1 MNAFSRK
8 FSSVLAVTAIT
19 ATMALASPVSA
30 GVQTFGKTY
39 SVTATVKGGKNLT
52 VLLISGSGRLLASK
66 KVTGANQK
74 ITLKSP
80 ATASIGG
87 TSLQL
92 VNSGGASKGSYFG
105 PVTIGHKGSKA
116 ANASR
121 VYTRLKQSVSTSV
134 KLGTLT
140 IKKVGAGKQ
149 GYAVASATS
158 KSADTSVGAQV
169 NASKGRPTGVGTFG
183 KTSGVAIKS
192 YGVNA
197 TAVGDP
203 CSPPNTATCGP
214 EGKEIGPPSGNPVN
228 PPTPPTP
235 PTPGQP
241 NAGQPAT
248 GQPNAG
254 TPNAGQPATGQPN
267 AGTPNAGQPATGQP
281 NAGTPNAGQPTQQG
295 AVINKDETLG
305 GDADDDGIPNA
316 FDVNDDGDAVLDSAD
331 TSTPAPKAAADDGTT
346 TCGAVDFK
354 IFTNYKATQGGFAG
368 TINAYGVGG
377 FKADKTNIASTI
389 TKTMSMVFSPITQV
403 CGSAVTR
410 SFLKGIDVSYA
421 PTDYV
426 ELSKTCGTGDYQWL
440 IGAGKMCGTDP
451 SGYSFGSPYTF
462 GETLP
467 TGQDTFSMKVETADG
482 KSYEFTS
489 SPGFVFVTH
498 PMFIAYSNDGTNYTN
513 IDYTKTTTG
522 PEGAR
527 ITEPTISVAQAQT
540 LYLKVYRP
548 QRLAMD
554 GETGDF
560 YDLGGFKFT
569 PDIPNGTPSV
579 GKCEALKSTDTV
591 MTSDTPIDTANPPVM
606 ILQWA
611 IGTKCYGVPP
621 KNIAWAPS
629 ASDFDIQVEPSGPGG
644 NSSQKIRIT
653 LVP

>member
-1 MNAFSRK
+1 MNALSRK

-19 ATMALASPVSA
+19 ATMALASPVTAAVRS
-30 GVQTFGKTY
+30 FGKTY
-39 SVTATVKGGKNLT
+39 TVTATVKGGKNLT

-66 KVTGANQK
+66 KVTGTSQK

-92 VNSGGASKGSYFG
+92 VNSAGASKGAYFG

-116 ANASR
+116 TNASR
-121 VYTRLKQSVSTSV
+121 VYTQLKQSISTSV

-158 KSADTSVGAQV
+158 SSADTSVGAQV

-192 YGVNA
+192 YGVSA
-197 TAVGDP
+197 TAIGDP
-203 CSPPNTATCGP
+203 CSPSNTATCGP
-214 EGKEIGPPSGNPVN
+214 DGKVIGPPSGNPVN
-228 PPTPPTP
+228 PPT
-235 PTPGQP
+235 GQP
-241 NAGQPAT
+241 STPAT
-248 GQPNAG
+248 GQPS
-254 TPNAGQPATGQPN
+254 TPATGQP
-267 AGTPNAGQPATGQP
+267 TTGQPTTPATGQS
-281 NAGTPNAGQPTQQG
+281 GSQQG

-331 TSTPAPKAAADDGTT
+331 TSTPAPKVAADDGTT

-368 TINAYGVGG
+368 TINAYGVGA

-403 CGSAVTR
+403 CGSSVTR
-410 SFLKGIDVSYA
+410 SYLRGVDVAYA

-426 ELSKTCGTGDYQWL
+426 ELGKPCNTGDYQWI
-440 IGAGKMCGTDP
+440 IGAGKMCGFDA
-451 SGYSFGSPYTF
+451 SGYSFGSAYTF
-462 GETLP
+462 GATDLP

-498 PMFIAYSNDGTNYTN
+498 PMVIAYGTDGTNYTN
-513 IDYTKTTTG
+513 IDYTKSTTG

-527 ITEPTISVAQAQT
+527 ITEPTISVTQSQT
-540 LYLKVYRP
+540 LYLKMYRP

-554 GETGDF
+554 GEAGEF
-560 YDLGGFKFT
+560 YDLGGFKLT
-569 PDIPNGTPSV
+569 PDIPNGSPSV
-579 GKCEALKSTDTV
+579 GKCEALKSTDTT
-591 MTSDTPIDTANPPVM
+591 MTSDTPIDTANPPVI

-611 IGTKCYGVPP
+611 IGAKCYGVLP
-621 KNIAWAPS
+621 KNIAWAPGP
-629 ASDFDIQVEPSGPGG
+629 SDFDIQVEPSGPGG
-644 NSSQKIRIT
+644 NSAQKIRIT
-653 LVP
+653 LS

>member
-1 MNAFSRK
+1 MNALSRK
-8 FSSVLAVTAIT
+8 FTSVLAVTAIT
-19 ATMALASPVSA
+19 ATMALASPAAAAVRS
-30 GVQTFGKTY
+30 FGKTY
-39 SVTATVKGGKNLT
+39 TVTATVKGGKNLT

-66 KVTGANQK
+66 KVTGTSQS

-92 VNSGGASKGSYFG
+92 VNSAGASKGAYFG
-105 PVTIGHKGSKA
+105 PVTLGHKGTKSTS
-116 ANASR
+116 ASR
-121 VYTRLKQSVSTSV
+121 VYTQLKQSISTTV

-192 YGVNA
+192 YGVSA
-197 TAVGDP
+197 TAIGDP
-203 CSPPNTATCGP
+203 CSPANTPTCGP
-214 EGKEIGPPSGNPVN
+214 EGKEIGPPNA
-228 PPTPPTP
+228 
-235 PTPGQP
+235 GQP
-241 NAGQPAT
+241 NAGQP
-248 GQPNAG
+248 NA
-254 TPNAGQPATGQPN
+254 
-267 AGTPNAGQPATGQP
+267 
-281 NAGTPNAGQPTQQG
+281 QQG
-295 AVINKDETLG
+295 AVVNKDETLG

-331 TSTPAPKAAADDGTT
+331 TSTPAPKVAADNGTT
-346 TCGAVDFK
+346 TCSAVDFK

-368 TINAYGVGG
+368 TINAYGTGA
-377 FKADKTNIASTI
+377 FQANKANIASTI
-389 TKTMSMVFSPITQV
+389 TKTMSMVFSPITEV
-403 CGSAVTR
+403 CGSSVTR
-410 SFLKGIDVSYA
+410 SFLKGVGVAYA

-426 ELSKTCGTGDYQWL
+426 ELGKSCGTGDYQWI
-440 IGAGKMCGTDP
+440 IGAGKMCGTDTT
-451 SGYSFGSPYTF
+451 GFSFGSPYTF
-462 GETLP
+462 GATDLP

-513 IDYTKTTTG
+513 IDYTKSTIG
-522 PEGAR
+522 PDGVR
-527 ITEPTISVAQAQT
+527 ITEPTIGVAQSQT

-554 GETGDF
+554 GEAGEF

-569 PDIPNGTPSV
+569 PGIPNGNPAV
-579 GKCEALKSTDTV
+579 GKCDALTSTDTT
-591 MTSDTPIDTANPPVM
+591 MTSDTPIDTANPPVI

-611 IGTKCYGVPP
+611 IGAKCYGVPP
-621 KNIAWAPS
+621 KNIAWAPGP
-629 ASDFDIQVEPSGPGG
+629 SDFDISVEPSGPGG
-644 NSSQKIRIT
+644 NSAQKIRIT
-653 LVP
+653 LS

>member
-1 MNAFSRK
+1 MVIEKEIAMNALSRK

-19 ATMALASPVSA
+19 ATMALASPVAA
-30 GVQTFGKTY
+30 GVQAFGKTY
-39 SVTATVKGGKNLT
+39 TVSATVKGGKNLT

-66 KVTGANQK
+66 KVTGTSQS

-80 ATASIGG
+80 ATGSIGG

-92 VNSGGASKGSYFG
+92 VNSAGASKGAYFG
-105 PVTIGHKGSKA
+105 PVTIGHKGKSSTS
-116 ANASR
+116 ASR
-121 VYTRLKQSVSTSV
+121 VYTQLKQSISTSV

-158 KSADTSVGAQV
+158 SSADTSVGAQV

-192 YGVNA
+192 YGVSA
-197 TAVGDP
+197 TAAGDP
-203 CSPPNTATCGP
+203 CTTPNVGTCGP
-214 EGKEIGPPSGNPVN
+214 DNKELGPPTGNPVN
-228 PPTPPTP
+228 PPT
-235 PTPGQP
+235 GQP
-241 NAGQPAT
+241 STPAT
-248 GQPNAG
+248 GQPS
-254 TPNAGQPATGQPN
+254 TPATGQP
-267 AGTPNAGQPATGQP
+267 TTGQP
-281 NAGTPNAGQPTQQG
+281 TTQQG
-295 AVINKDETLG
+295 AVVTKDETLG

-331 TSTPAPKAAADDGTT
+331 TSTPAPKVAADDGTT

-354 IFTNYKATQGGFAG
+354 IFTNYKATQGGYAG
-368 TINAYGVGG
+368 TINAYGVGP

-403 CGSAVTR
+403 CGSSVTR
-410 SFLKGIDVSYA
+410 SFLKGVDVSYA

-426 ELSKTCGTGDYQWL
+426 ELGKPCGTGDYQWI
-440 IGAGKMCGTDP
+440 IGAGKMCGTDA
-451 SGYSFGSPYTF
+451 SGFSFGSAYTF
-462 GETLP
+462 GATDLP

-513 IDYTKTTTG
+513 IDYTKTTIG

-527 ITEPTISVAQAQT
+527 ITEPTISVTQSQT

-554 GETGDF
+554 GEAGEF

-579 GKCEALKSTDTV
+579 GKCDALTSTDTV
-591 MTSDTPIDTANPPVM
+591 MTSDTPSDTANPPVM

-611 IGTKCYGVPP
+611 IGAKCYGVPP
-621 KNIAWAPS
+621 KNIPWAP
-629 ASDFDIQVEPSGPGG
+629 APSDFDIQVEPSGPGG
-644 NSSQKIRIT
+644 NSAQKIRIT
-653 LVP
+653 LS

>member
-1 MNAFSRK
+1 MKALSRK

-66 KVTGANQK
+66 KVTRANQK

-92 VNSGGASKGSYFG
+92 VNSGGKSKGSYFG
-105 PVTIGHKGSKA
+105 PVTIGHKGKSATK
-116 ANASR
+116 ASR
-121 VYTRLKQSVSTSV
+121 VYTRLKQSISRSV

-169 NASKGRPTGVGTFG
+169 KASKGRPLGVGTFG
-183 KTSGVAIKS
+183 KTAGVAIKS
-192 YGVNA
+192 YGVSA
-197 TAVGDP
+197 TAIGDP

-214 EGKEIGPPSGNPVN
+214 DGKEIGPPSGNPVN
-228 PPTPPTP
+228 PPTP

-254 TPNAGQPATGQPN
+254 Q
-267 AGTPNAGQPATGQP
+267 
-281 NAGTPNAGQPTQQG
+281 PNAGQPTQQG
-295 AVINKDETLG
+295 AVISKDDTLG
-305 GDADDDGIPNA
+305 GDKDDDGIPNA

-331 TSTPAPKAAADDGTT
+331 TSTPAPKVAVDDGTKD
-346 TCGAVDFK
+346 CSAVDFR

-403 CGSAVTR
+403 CGSPVTR
-410 SFLKGIDVSYA
+410 SFLKGIDVPYA

-440 IGAGKMCGTDP
+440 IGAGKMCGTDA
-451 SGYSFGSPYTF
+451 SGFSFGSAYTF
-462 GETLP
+462 GDTLP

-482 KSYEFTS
+482 KKYEFTS

-513 IDYTKTTTG
+513 IDYTNATTG

-527 ITEPTISVAQAQT
+527 ITEPTISVTQSQT

-554 GETGDF
+554 GEKGDF

-579 GKCEALKSTDTV
+579 GKCDALTSTDTE
-591 MTSDTPIDTANPPVM
+591 MTSDTPINAASPPVM
-606 ILQWA
+606 TLQWA
-611 IGTKCYGVPP
+611 IGTKCYGAPP
-621 KNIAWAPS
+621 KNIPWAP
-629 ASDFDIQVEPSGPGG
+629 APSDFDIQVEPSGPGG
-644 NSSQKIRIT
+644 NSAQKIRIT
-653 LVP
+653 LS

>member
-1 MNAFSRK
+1 MNALSRK
-8 FSSVLAVTAIT
+8 FTSVLAVTAIT
-19 ATMALASPVSA
+19 ATMALASPAAAAVRS
-30 GVQTFGKTY
+30 FGKTY
-39 SVTATVKGGKNLT
+39 TVTATVKGGKNLT

-66 KVTGANQK
+66 KVTGTSQS

-92 VNSGGASKGSYFG
+92 VNSAGASKGAYFG
-105 PVTIGHKGSKA
+105 PVTLGHKGTKSTS
-116 ANASR
+116 ASR
-121 VYTRLKQSVSTSV
+121 VYTQLKQSISTSV

-192 YGVNA
+192 YGVSA
-197 TAVGDP
+197 TAIGDP
-203 CSPPNTATCGP
+203 CSPPNTQTCGP
-214 EGKEIGPPSGNPVN
+214 DSKEIGPPNGPALN
-228 PPTPPTP
+228 T
-235 PTPGQP
+235 
-241 NAGQPAT
+241 PAT
-248 GQPNAG
+248 GQ
-254 TPNAGQPATGQPN
+254 
-267 AGTPNAGQPATGQP
+267 
-281 NAGTPNAGQPTQQG
+281 QG
-295 AVINKDETLG
+295 AVVNKDETLG

-331 TSTPAPKAAADDGTT
+331 TSTPAPKVAADNGTT
-346 TCGAVDFK
+346 TCSAVDFK

-368 TINAYGVGG
+368 TINAYGVGA

-410 SFLKGIDVSYA
+410 SFLKGVDVSYA

-426 ELSKTCGTGDYQWL
+426 ELGKPCGTGDYQWI
-440 IGAGKMCGTDP
+440 IGAGKMCGTDA
-451 SGYSFGSPYTF
+451 SGFSFGSAYTF
-462 GETLP
+462 GATDLP

-498 PMFIAYSNDGTNYTN
+498 PMFIAYSNDGANYTN
-513 IDYTKTTTG
+513 IDFTKSTTG

-527 ITEPTISVAQAQT
+527 ITEPTISVTQSQT

-554 GETGDF
+554 GETGEF

-569 PDIPNGTPSV
+569 PDIPNGTPAV
-579 GKCEALKSTDTV
+579 GKCDALTSTDTM

-611 IGTKCYGVPP
+611 IGAKCYGVPP
-621 KNIAWAPS
+621 KNIPWAP
-629 ASDFDIQVEPSGPGG
+629 APSDFDIQVEPSGPGG
-644 NSSQKIRIT
+644 NSAQKIRIT
-653 LVP
+653 LS

>member
-1 MNAFSRK
+1 MNALSRK

-66 KVTGANQK
+66 KVTRANQK

-92 VNSGGASKGSYFG
+92 VNSGGKSKGSYFG
-105 PVTIGHKGSKA
+105 PVTIGHKGKSATK
-116 ANASR
+116 ASR
-121 VYTRLKQSVSTSV
+121 VYTRLKQSISRSV

-169 NASKGRPTGVGTFG
+169 KASKGRPLGVGTFG
-183 KTSGVAIKS
+183 KTAGVAIKS
-192 YGVNA
+192 YGVSA
-197 TAVGDP
+197 TAIGDP

-214 EGKEIGPPSGNPVN
+214 DGKEIGPPSGNPVN
-228 PPTPPTP
+228 PPTP

-254 TPNAGQPATGQPN
+254 Q
-267 AGTPNAGQPATGQP
+267 
-281 NAGTPNAGQPTQQG
+281 PNAGQPTQQG
-295 AVINKDETLG
+295 AVISKDDTLG
-305 GDADDDGIPNA
+305 GDKDDDGIPNA

-331 TSTPAPKAAADDGTT
+331 TSTPAPKVAVDDGTKD
-346 TCGAVDFK
+346 CSAVDFG
-354 IFTNYKATQGGFAG
+354 IFTNYKATQGGYAG
-368 TINAYGVGG
+368 TINAYAPGA
-377 FKADKTNIASTI
+377 FKATKENIASTI
-389 TKTMSMVFSPITQV
+389 TKSMTMVFSPITQV
-403 CGSAVTR
+403 CGSNVVTTE
-410 SFLKGIDVSYA
+410 LKCNGVPYA

-426 ELSKTCGTGDYQWL
+426 SLSGGVCNTGDYQWA
-440 IGAGKMCGTDP
+440 IGQGFICPEAANKTA
-451 SGYSFGSPYTF
+451 FGGYTF
-462 GETLP
+462 TGSDLP
-467 TGQDTFSMKVETADG
+467 TGQDTFTMRVTTADA

-489 SPGFVFVTH
+489 SIGFVFVTH
-498 PMFIAYSNDGTNYTN
+498 PMFVEYSTDGTNFTKV
-513 IDYTKTTTG
+513 DYNNSTTG

-527 ITEPTISVAQAQT
+527 ITEPTISVGQAQT
-540 LYLKVYRP
+540 LYLKVLRP

-554 GETGDF
+554 GEAGEF
-560 YDLGGFKFT
+560 YDLGGFKYT
-569 PDIPNGTPSV
+569 PDIPNISGV
-579 GKCEALKSTDTV
+579 GKCDAMTVTDSGMASDTV
-591 MTSDTPIDTANPPVM
+591 LDSGKPTTVLLT
-606 ILQWA
+606 WA
-611 IGTKCYGVPP
+611 IGQKCFTESTKTP
-621 KNIAWAPS
+621 KPTWTPG
-629 ASDFDIQVEPSGPGG
+629 ASDFDVQVEPSGPGG
-644 NSSQKIRIT
+644 NSAQKIRIT

>member
-1 MNAFSRK
+1 MNTRSRK
-8 FSSVLAVTAIT
+8 FNSVLAVTAIT

-30 GVQTFGKTY
+30 GVQAFGKTY
-39 SVTATVKGGKNLT
+39 TVSATVKGGKNLT

-66 KVTGANQK
+66 KVTGTSQK

-92 VNSGGASKGSYFG
+92 VNSAGASKGAYFG
-105 PVTIGHKGSKA
+105 PVTIGHKGKKSTS
-116 ANASR
+116 ASR
-121 VYTRLKQSVSTSV
+121 VYTQLKQSISTSV

-140 IKKVGAGKQ
+140 VKKVGAGKQ

-158 KSADTSVGAQV
+158 TSADTSVGAQV

-192 YGVNA
+192 YGVSA
-197 TAVGDP
+197 AAVGDP
-203 CSPPNTATCGP
+203 CTPPGTATCGP
-214 EGKEIGPPSGNPVN
+214 EGKEIGPPNGNPVN
-228 PPTPPTP
+228 PPTTGQPTTGQP
-235 PTPGQP
+235 ATGQP

-254 TPNAGQPATGQPN
+254 QPTTGQPG
-267 AGTPNAGQPATGQP
+267 A
-281 NAGTPNAGQPTQQG
+281 QQG
-295 AVINKDETLG
+295 AVVNKDETLG

-331 TSTPAPKAAADDGTT
+331 TSTPAPKVAADDGTT
-346 TCGAVDFK
+346 TCSAVDFK

-368 TINAYGVGG
+368 TINAYGPGA
-377 FKADKTNIASTI
+377 FQANKTNIASTI

-410 SFLKGIDVSYA
+410 SFLKGVGVAYA

-426 ELSKTCGTGDYQWL
+426 ELGKSCGTGDYQWI
-440 IGAGKMCGTDP
+440 IGAGKMCGTDA
-451 SGYSFGSPYTF
+451 SGFNFGSAYTF
-462 GETLP
+462 GATDLP

-513 IDYTKTTTG
+513 IDYTKTTIG

-527 ITEPTISVAQAQT
+527 ITEPTISVTQSQT

-554 GETGDF
+554 GEAGEF

-579 GKCEALKSTDTV
+579 GKCEGLKSTDTK

-606 ILQWA
+606 ILEWA
-611 IGTKCYGVPP
+611 IGAKCYGVAP
-621 KNIAWAPS
+621 KNIAWAPA

-644 NSSQKIRIT
+644 NSAQKIRIT
-653 LVP
+653 LS

>member
-1 MNAFSRK
+1 MVIEKEIAMNALSRK
-8 FSSVLAVTAIT
+8 FSTVLTVTAIT
-19 ATMALASPVSA
+19 ATMVLASPVTAAVRS
-30 GVQTFGKTY
+30 FGKTY
-39 SVTATVKGGKNLT
+39 TVTATVKGGKNLT
-52 VLLISGSGRLLASK
+52 VLLVSGSGRLLASK
-66 KVTGANQK
+66 KVTGTSQS

-92 VNSGGASKGSYFG
+92 VNSAGASKGAYFG
-105 PVTIGHKGSKA
+105 PVTIGQKGKSA
-116 ANASR
+116 TNASR
-121 VYTRLKQSVSTSV
+121 VYTQLKQSISTSV

-158 KSADTSVGAQV
+158 SSADTSVGAQV
-169 NASKGRPTGVGTFG
+169 SASKGRPIGVGTFG

-192 YGVNA
+192 YGVSA
-197 TAVGDP
+197 AAVGDP
-203 CSPPNTATCGP
+203 CSPSNTP
-214 EGKEIGPPSGNPVN
+214 ECSPDGKVIGPPSGPAVS
-228 PPTPPTP
+228 TPPT
-235 PTPGQP
+235 GQP
-241 NAGQPAT
+241 STPAT
-248 GQPNAG
+248 GQPG
-254 TPNAGQPATGQPN
+254 TPATGQP
-267 AGTPNAGQPATGQP
+267 TTGQS
-281 NAGTPNAGQPTQQG
+281 GSQQG

-331 TSTPAPKAAADDGTT
+331 SSTPAPKVAADDGTT

-368 TINAYGVGG
+368 TINAYGVGA

-410 SFLKGIDVSYA
+410 SFLKGVDVSYA

-426 ELSKTCGTGDYQWL
+426 ELGKPCGTGDYQWI
-440 IGAGKMCGTDP
+440 IGTGKMCGTDA
-451 SGYSFGSPYTF
+451 SGFSFGSAYTF
-462 GETLP
+462 GATDLP

-498 PMFIAYSNDGTNYTN
+498 PMFIAYSNDGANYTN
-513 IDYTKTTTG
+513 IDFTKSTTG

-527 ITEPTISVAQAQT
+527 ITEPTISVTQSQT

-554 GETGDF
+554 GETGEF

-579 GKCEALKSTDTV
+579 GKCDALTSTDTT
-591 MTSDTPIDTANPPVM
+591 MTSDTPINTANPSVM

-611 IGTKCYGVPP
+611 IGAKCYGVPP
-621 KNIAWAPS
+621 KNIAWAPGP
-629 ASDFDIQVEPSGPGG
+629 SDFDIQVEPSGPGG
-644 NSSQKIRIT
+644 NSAQKIRIT
-653 LVP
+653 LS

>member
-1 MNAFSRK
+1 MNALSRK

-19 ATMALASPVSA
+19 ATMALASPVAA

-66 KVTGANQK
+66 KVTGTNQK

-80 ATASIGG
+80 ATGSIGG

-92 VNSGGASKGSYFG
+92 VNGTGTSKGSYFG
-105 PVTIGHKGSKA
+105 PVTIGHKGKSA
-116 ANASR
+116 TSASR
-121 VYTRLKQSVSTSV
+121 VYTRLKQSISTSV

-140 IKKVGAGKQ
+140 VKKVGAGKQ
-149 GYAVASATS
+149 GYATASATS
-158 KSADTSVGAQV
+158 SSADTSVGAQV
-169 NASKGRPTGVGTFG
+169 SASKGRPTGVGTFG

-192 YGVNA
+192 YGVSA
-197 TAVGDP
+197 AAAGDP

-235 PTPGQP
+235 GQP

-248 GQPNAG
+248 GQP
-254 TPNAGQPATGQPN
+254 ATGQPN
-267 AGTPNAGQPATGQP
+267 AGQ
-281 NAGTPNAGQPTQQG
+281 PNAGQPTQQG
-295 AVINKDETLG
+295 AVVNKDETLG

-331 TSTPAPKAAADDGTT
+331 SSTPAPKAAADDGTT

-354 IFTNYKATQGGFAG
+354 IFTNYKATQGGYAG

-377 FKADKTNIASTI
+377 FKADKVNIASTI
-389 TKTMSMVFSPITQV
+389 TKSMSMVFSPITQV

-410 SFLKGIDVSYA
+410 SFLKGVDVAYA

-440 IGAGKMCGTDP
+440 IGAGKMCGTDA

-482 KSYEFTS
+482 KKYEFTS

-498 PMFIAYSNDGTNYTN
+498 PMFIAYSNDGVNYTN

-554 GETGDF
+554 GEAGDF

-569 PDIPNGTPSV
+569 PDIPNGTPAV
-579 GKCEALKSTDTV
+579 GKCDALTSTDTT

-611 IGTKCYGVPP
+611 IGTKCYGAPP
-621 KNIAWAPS
+621 KNIAWAP
-629 ASDFDIQVEPSGPGG
+629 APSDFDIQVEPSGPGG
-644 NSSQKIRIT
+644 NSAQKIRIT
-653 LVP
+653 LVS

>member
-1 MNAFSRK
+1 MNVISRK

-92 VNSGGASKGSYFG
+92 INSGGTSKGSYFG
-105 PVTIGHKGSKA
+105 PVTIGHKGSSASK
-116 ANASR
+116 ASR
-121 VYTRLKQSVSTSV
+121 VYTRLKQSISTSV

-149 GYAVASATS
+149 GYATASATS
-158 KSADTSVGAQV
+158 SSADTSVGAQV
-169 NASKGRPTGVGTFG
+169 KASKGRPLGVGTFG

-192 YGVNA
+192 YGVSA

-203 CSPPNTATCGP
+203 CSPAGTATCGP
-214 EGKEIGPPSGNPVN
+214 EGKEIGPPN
-228 PPTPPTP
+228 
-235 PTPGQP
+235 PGQP
-241 NAGQPAT
+241 NPGQPAT
-248 GQPNAG
+248 GQP
-254 TPNAGQPATGQPN
+254 TTGQPN
-267 AGTPNAGQPATGQP
+267 VGPPNP
-281 NAGTPNAGQPTQQG
+281 GQPTQQG
-295 AVINKDETLG
+295 AVVNKDETLG
-305 GDADDDGIPNA
+305 GDKDDDGVPNA

-331 TSTPAPKAAADDGTT
+331 SSTPAPKAAADDGTT

-354 IFTNYKATQGGFAG
+354 IFTNYKATQGGYAG

-403 CGSAVTR
+403 CGSPVTR
-410 SFLKGIDVSYA
+410 SFLKGIDVPYA

-426 ELSKTCGTGDYQWL
+426 ELAKPCGTGDYQWL
-440 IGAGKMCGTDP
+440 IGAGKMCGTDA
-451 SGYSFGSPYTF
+451 SGFSFGTAYTF
-462 GETLP
+462 GDTLP

-482 KSYEFTS
+482 KKYEFTS

-527 ITEPTISVAQAQT
+527 ITEPIISVTQSQT

-554 GETGDF
+554 GEEGDF

-579 GKCEALKSTDTV
+579 GKCDALTSTDTE
-591 MTSDTPIDTANPPVM
+591 MTSDTPINAANPPVM
-606 ILQWA
+606 TLQWA

-621 KNIAWAPS
+621 KNIPWAPA

-644 NSSQKIRIT
+644 NSAQKIRIT
-653 LVP
+653 LS

>member
-1 MNAFSRK
+1 MNVLSRK

-19 ATMALASPVSA
+19 ATMALASPVAA
-30 GVQTFGKTY
+30 GVQSFGKTY

-66 KVTGANQK
+66 KVTGTNQK

-92 VNSGGASKGSYFG
+92 VNSAGTSKGSYFG
-105 PVTIGHKGSKA
+105 PVTIGHKGKSSTS
-116 ANASR
+116 ASR
-121 VYTRLKQSVSTSV
+121 VYTRLKQSISTSV

-149 GYAVASATS
+149 GYATASATS
-158 KSADTSVGAQV
+158 SSADTSVGAQV
-169 NASKGRPTGVGTFG
+169 SASKGRPTGVGTFG

-192 YGVNA
+192 YGVSA
-197 TAVGDP
+197 AAAGDP
-203 CSPPNTATCGP
+203 CSPAGTSTCGP
-214 EGKEIGPPSGNPVN
+214 DSREIGPPNGNPVN
-228 PPTPPTP
+228 P
-235 PTPGQP
+235 
-241 NAGQPAT
+241 
-248 GQPNAG
+248 
-254 TPNAGQPATGQPN
+254 
-267 AGTPNAGQPATGQP
+267 
-281 NAGTPNAGQPTQQG
+281 PNAGQPTQQG
-295 AVINKDETLG
+295 SVVNKDETLG

-331 TSTPAPKAAADDGTT
+331 TSTPAPKAAADNGTT
-346 TCGAVDFK
+346 TCNAVDFK
-354 IFTNYKATQGGFAG
+354 IFTNYKATQGGYAG

-377 FKADKTNIASTI
+377 FKADKVNIASTI
-389 TKTMSMVFSPITQV
+389 TKSMSMVFSPITQV

-440 IGAGKMCGTDP
+440 IGAGKMCGTDA
-451 SGYSFGSPYTF
+451 SGFSFGTAYTF
-462 GETLP
+462 GDTLP
-467 TGQDTFSMKVETADG
+467 TGQDTFSMKVDTADG

-527 ITEPTISVAQAQT
+527 ITEPTISVTQSQT

-554 GETGDF
+554 GEEGDF

-579 GKCEALKSTDTV
+579 GKCDLLTSTDTE
-591 MTSDTPIDTANPPVM
+591 MTSDTPINAANPPVM
-606 ILQWA
+606 TLQWA
-611 IGTKCYGVPP
+611 IGTKCYGAPP
-621 KNIAWAPS
+621 KNIAWAPA

-644 NSSQKIRIT
+644 NSAQKIRIT
-653 LVP
+653 LS

>member
-1 MNAFSRK
+1 MNALSRK

-92 VNSGGASKGSYFG
+92 VNSGGTSKGSYFG
-105 PVTIGHKGSKA
+105 PVTIGHKGKSA
-116 ANASR
+116 TSASR
-121 VYTRLKQSVSTSV
+121 VYTRLKQSISTSV

-149 GYAVASATS
+149 GYATASATS
-158 KSADTSVGAQV
+158 SSADTSVGAQV
-169 NASKGRPTGVGTFG
+169 SASRGRPTGVGTFG

-192 YGVNA
+192 YGVSA
-197 TAVGDP
+197 AAVGDP
-203 CSPPNTATCGP
+203 CEPRNTATCGP

-228 PPTPPTP
+228 PPTPPN
-235 PTPGQP
+235 PGQP
-241 NAGQPAT
+241 TTGQPTTGQPTT
-248 GQPNAG
+248 GQPNVG
-254 TPNAGQPATGQPN
+254 PPNP
-267 AGTPNAGQPATGQP
+267 
-281 NAGTPNAGQPTQQG
+281 GQPTQQG
-295 AVINKDETLG
+295 AVVNKDETLG

-331 TSTPAPKAAADDGTT
+331 TTTPAPKAAADDGTS

-354 IFTNYKATQGGFAG
+354 IFTNYKATQGGYAG

-377 FKADKTNIASTI
+377 FKADKVNIASTI
-389 TKTMSMVFSPITQV
+389 TKSMSMVFSPITQV

-440 IGAGKMCGTDP
+440 IGAGKMCGTDA

-498 PMFIAYSNDGTNYTN
+498 PMFIAYSNDGVNYTN

-527 ITEPTISVAQAQT
+527 ITEPTISVTQAQT

-554 GETGDF
+554 GEAGDF

-569 PDIPNGTPSV
+569 PDIPNGNPSV
-579 GKCEALKSTDTV
+579 GKCDALTSTDTT

-611 IGTKCYGVPP
+611 IGTKCYGAPP
-621 KNIAWAPS
+621 KNIAWAPA

-644 NSSQKIRIT
+644 NSAQKIRIT
-653 LVP
+653 LS

>member
-1 MNAFSRK
+1 MNVLSRK

-19 ATMALASPVSA
+19 ATMALASPVAA

-66 KVTGANQK
+66 KVTGTNQK

-92 VNSGGASKGSYFG
+92 VNGTGTSKGSYFG
-105 PVTIGHKGSKA
+105 PVTIGHKGKSA
-116 ANASR
+116 TSASR
-121 VYTRLKQSVSTSV
+121 VYTRLKQSISTSV

-140 IKKVGAGKQ
+140 VKKVGAGKQ
-149 GYAVASATS
+149 GYATASATS
-158 KSADTSVGAQV
+158 SSADTSVGAQV
-169 NASKGRPTGVGTFG
+169 SASKGRPTGVGTFG

-192 YGVNA
+192 YGVSA

-203 CSPPNTATCGP
+203 CSPAGTATCGP
-214 EGKEIGPPSGNPVN
+214 DSKEIGPPNPGQ
-228 PPTPPTP
+228 

-254 TPNAGQPATGQPN
+254 QPNAGQ
-267 AGTPNAGQPATGQP
+267 
-281 NAGTPNAGQPTQQG
+281 PNAGQPTQQG
-295 AVINKDETLG
+295 AVVNKDETLG

-331 TSTPAPKAAADDGTT
+331 SSTPAPKAAADDGTT

-354 IFTNYKATQGGFAG
+354 IFTNYKATQGGYAG

-377 FKADKTNIASTI
+377 FKADKVNIASTI
-389 TKTMSMVFSPITQV
+389 TKSMSMVFSPITQV

-440 IGAGKMCGTDP
+440 IGAGKMCGTDA

-482 KSYEFTS
+482 KKYEFTS

-498 PMFIAYSNDGTNYTN
+498 PMFIAYSNDGVNYTN

-527 ITEPTISVAQAQT
+527 ITEPIISVSQSQT
-540 LYLKVYRP
+540 LFLKVYRP

-569 PDIPNGTPSV
+569 PDIPNGTPAV
-579 GKCEALKSTDTV
+579 GKCDALTSTDTT

-611 IGTKCYGVPP
+611 IGTKCYGAPP
-621 KNIAWAPS
+621 KNIAWAP
-629 ASDFDIQVEPSGPGG
+629 APSDFDIQVEPSGPGG
-644 NSSQKIRIT
+644 NSAQKIRIT
-653 LVP
+653 LS

>member
-1 MNAFSRK
+1 MNALSRK
-8 FSSVLAVTAIT
+8 FTSVLAVTAVT
-19 ATMALASPVSA
+19 ASMALASPVSA
-30 GVQTFGKTY
+30 AVRSFGKTY
-39 SVTATVKGGKNLT
+39 TVTATVKGGKNLT

-66 KVTGANQK
+66 KVTGTNQK
-74 ITLKSP
+74 ISLKSP

-92 VNSGGASKGSYFG
+92 VNSAGASKGAYFG
-105 PVTIGHKGSKA
+105 PVTIGHKGTKSTS
-116 ANASR
+116 ASR
-121 VYTRLKQSVSTSV
+121 VYTRLKQSISTSV

-140 IKKVGAGKQ
+140 VKKVGAGKQ

-158 KSADTSVGAQV
+158 SSADTSVGAQV
-169 NASKGRPTGVGTFG
+169 SASKGRPTGVGTFG
-183 KTSGVAIKS
+183 KTSGVAVKS
-192 YGVNA
+192 YGVSA

-203 CSPPNTATCGP
+203 CQPANTATCGP
-214 EGKEIGPPSGNPVN
+214 EGKEIGPPNGNPVN
-228 PPTPPTP
+228 P

-241 NAGQPAT
+241 NAGQP
-248 GQPNAG
+248 
-254 TPNAGQPATGQPN
+254 
-267 AGTPNAGQPATGQP
+267 
-281 NAGTPNAGQPTQQG
+281 NAGQPTTQQG
-295 AVINKDETLG
+295 SVVNKDETLG

-346 TCGAVDFK
+346 TCSAVDFK
-354 IFTNYKATQGGFAG
+354 IFTNYKATQGGYAG
-368 TINAYGVGG
+368 TINAYGTGA
-377 FKADKTNIASTI
+377 FKADKVNIASTI

-403 CGSAVTR
+403 CGSPVTR
-410 SFLKGIDVSYA
+410 SFLKGIDVTYA

-426 ELSKTCGTGDYQWL
+426 ELTKTCNTGDYQWL
-440 IGAGKMCGTDP
+440 IGAGKMCGTDA
-451 SGYSFGSPYTF
+451 SGYNFGSAYTF
-462 GETLP
+462 GDTLP

-482 KSYEFTS
+482 KKYEFTS

-554 GETGDF
+554 GEAGDF

-579 GKCEALKSTDTV
+579 GKCDALTSTDTV

-611 IGTKCYGVPP
+611 IGAKCYGVPP
-621 KNIAWAPS
+621 KNVPWAP
-629 ASDFDIQVEPSGPGG
+629 APSDFDIQVEPSGPGG
-644 NSSQKIRIT
+644 NSAQKIRIT
-653 LVP
+653 LS

>member
-1 MNAFSRK
+1 MNALSRK
-8 FSSVLAVTAIT
+8 FTSVLAVTAIT
-19 ATMALASPVSA
+19 ATMALASPAAAAVRS
-30 GVQTFGKTY
+30 FGKTY
-39 SVTATVKGGKNLT
+39 TVTATVKGGKNLT

-66 KVTGANQK
+66 KVTGTSQS

-92 VNSGGASKGSYFG
+92 VNSAGASKGAYFG
-105 PVTIGHKGSKA
+105 PVTLGHKGTKSTS
-116 ANASR
+116 ASR
-121 VYTRLKQSVSTSV
+121 VYTQLKQSISTSV

-192 YGVNA
+192 YGVSA
-197 TAVGDP
+197 TAIGDP
-203 CSPPNTATCGP
+203 CSPPNTQTCGP
-214 EGKEIGPPSGNPVN
+214 DSKEIGPPN
-228 PPTPPTP
+228 
-235 PTPGQP
+235 PGQP
-241 NAGQPAT
+241 NV
-248 GQPNAG
+248 
-254 TPNAGQPATGQPN
+254 
-267 AGTPNAGQPATGQP
+267 
-281 NAGTPNAGQPTQQG
+281 GQPTTQQG
-295 AVINKDETLG
+295 SVVNKDETLG

-331 TSTPAPKAAADDGTT
+331 TTTPAPKVAADNGTT

-368 TINAYGVGG
+368 TINAYGVGA

-410 SFLKGIDVSYA
+410 SFLKGVDVSYA

-426 ELSKTCGTGDYQWL
+426 ELGKPCGTGDYQWI
-440 IGAGKMCGTDP
+440 IGTGKMCGTDA
-451 SGYSFGSPYTF
+451 SGFSFGSAYTF
-462 GETLP
+462 GATDLP

-498 PMFIAYSNDGTNYTN
+498 PMFIAYSNDGANYTN
-513 IDYTKTTTG
+513 IDFTKSTTG

-527 ITEPTISVAQAQT
+527 ITEPTISVTQSQT

-554 GETGDF
+554 GETGEF

-569 PDIPNGTPSV
+569 PDIPNGTPAV
-579 GKCEALKSTDTV
+579 GKCDALTSTDTM

-611 IGTKCYGVPP
+611 IGAKCYGVPP
-621 KNIAWAPS
+621 KNIPWAP
-629 ASDFDIQVEPSGPGG
+629 APSDFDIQVEPSGPGG
-644 NSSQKIRIT
+644 NSAQKIRIT
-653 LVP
+653 LS

>member
-1 MNAFSRK
+1 MVIEKEIAMNALSRK

-19 ATMALASPVSA
+19 ATMALASPVAA
-30 GVQTFGKTY
+30 GVQAFGKTY
-39 SVTATVKGGKNLT
+39 TVSATVKGGKNLT

-66 KVTGANQK
+66 KVTGTNQK

-80 ATASIGG
+80 ATGSIGG

-92 VNSGGASKGSYFG
+92 VNSAGASKGAYFG
-105 PVTIGHKGSKA
+105 PVTIGHKGKSSTS
-116 ANASR
+116 ASR
-121 VYTRLKQSVSTSV
+121 VYTQLKQSISTSV

-158 KSADTSVGAQV
+158 SSADTSVGAQV
-169 NASKGRPTGVGTFG
+169 SASKGRPTGVGTFG

-192 YGVNA
+192 YGVSA
-197 TAVGDP
+197 TAAGDP
-203 CSPPNTATCGP
+203 CTTPNVGTCGP
-214 EGKEIGPPSGNPVN
+214 DSKELGPPTGNPVN
-228 PPTPPTP
+228 PPT
-235 PTPGQP
+235 GQP
-241 NAGQPAT
+241 STPAT
-248 GQPNAG
+248 GQPS
-254 TPNAGQPATGQPN
+254 TPATGQP
-267 AGTPNAGQPATGQP
+267 TTGQPAG
-281 NAGTPNAGQPTQQG
+281 QQG
-295 AVINKDETLG
+295 SVVTKDETLG

-331 TSTPAPKAAADDGTT
+331 TSTPAPKVAADDGTT

-354 IFTNYKATQGGFAG
+354 IFTNYKATQGGYAG
-368 TINAYGVGG
+368 TINAYGVGP

-403 CGSAVTR
+403 CGSSVTR
-410 SFLKGIDVSYA
+410 SFLKGVDVSYA

-426 ELSKTCGTGDYQWL
+426 ELGKPCGTGDYQWI
-440 IGAGKMCGTDP
+440 IGAGKMCGTDA
-451 SGYSFGSPYTF
+451 SGFSFGSAYTF
-462 GETLP
+462 GATDLP

-498 PMFIAYSNDGTNYTN
+498 PMFIAYSNDGTTYKN
-513 IDYTKTTTG
+513 IDYATTMTS
-522 PEGAR
+522 PEGPR
-527 ITEPTISVAQAQT
+527 ITEPTISVTQSQT

-569 PDIPNGTPSV
+569 PDIPNGSPPV
-579 GKCEALKSTDTV
+579 GKCDALTSTDTT

-611 IGTKCYGVPP
+611 IGSKCYVVPP
-621 KNIAWAPS
+621 KNVAWAPGP
-629 ASDFDIQVEPSGPGG
+629 SDFDIQVEPSGPGG
-644 NSSQKIRIT
+644 NSAQKIRIT
-653 LVP
+653 LS

>member
-1 MNAFSRK
+1 MAPKKEMAMNALSRK

-19 ATMALASPVSA
+19 ATMALASPVAA

-92 VNSGGASKGSYFG
+92 VNSAGASKGSYFG
-105 PVTIGHKGSKA
+105 PVTIGHKGKSA
-116 ANASR
+116 ASASR

-158 KSADTSVGAQV
+158 SSADTSVGAQV
-169 NASKGRPTGVGTFG
+169 SASKGRPTGVGTFG

-192 YGVNA
+192 YGVSA
-197 TAVGDP
+197 TAIGDP
-203 CSPPNTATCGP
+203 CSPPNTQTCGP
-214 EGKEIGPPSGNPVN
+214 DSKEIGPPNPGQ
-228 PPTPPTP
+228 

-241 NAGQPAT
+241 NAGQP
-248 GQPNAG
+248 NS
-254 TPNAGQPATGQPN
+254 
-267 AGTPNAGQPATGQP
+267 
-281 NAGTPNAGQPTQQG
+281 GQPTAQQG
-295 AVINKDETLG
+295 SVVNKDETLG

-331 TSTPAPKAAADDGTT
+331 TSTPAPKAAADNGTT
-346 TCGAVDFK
+346 TCNAVDFK
-354 IFTNYKATQGGFAG
+354 IFTNYKATQGGYAG
-368 TINAYGVGG
+368 TINAYAPGA
-377 FKADKTNIASTI
+377 FKATKENIASTI
-389 TKTMSMVFSPITQV
+389 TKSMTMVFSPITQV
-403 CGSAVTR
+403 CGSNVVTTE
-410 SFLKGIDVSYA
+410 LKGNGVPYA

-426 ELSKTCGTGDYQWL
+426 TLSGGVCNTGDYQWA
-440 IGAGKMCGTDP
+440 IGQGFICPGAANKTA
-451 SGYSFGSPYTF
+451 FGGYTF
-462 GETLP
+462 TGSDLP
-467 TGQDTFSMKVETADG
+467 TGQDTFTMRVTTADA

-489 SPGFVFVTH
+489 SVGFVFVTH
-498 PMFIAYSNDGTNYTN
+498 PMFVEYSTDGTNFTKV
-513 IDYTKTTTG
+513 DYNNSTTG

-527 ITEPTISVAQAQT
+527 ITEPTISVGQAQT
-540 LYLKVYRP
+540 LYLKVLRP

-554 GETGDF
+554 GEAGEF
-560 YDLGGFKFT
+560 YDLAGFKYT
-569 PDIPNGTPSV
+569 PDIPNVSGV
-579 GKCEALKSTDTV
+579 GKCDQLTVTDKEMASDTV
-591 MTSDTPIDTANPPVM
+591 LDAGKPTTVLLT
-606 ILQWA
+606 WA
-611 IGTKCYGVPP
+611 IGEKCFTPKGV
-621 KNIAWAPS
+621 AWAPG
-629 ASDFDIQVEPSGPGG
+629 ASDFDVQVEPSGPGG
-644 NSSQKIRIT
+644 NSAQKIRIT

>member
-1 MNAFSRK
+1 MNALSRK

-66 KVTGANQK
+66 KVTGTNQK

-92 VNSGGASKGSYFG
+92 VNSGGTSKGSYFG
-105 PVTIGHKGSKA
+105 PVTIGHKGKSA
-116 ANASR
+116 TSASR
-121 VYTRLKQSVSTSV
+121 VYTRLKQSISTSV

-149 GYAVASATS
+149 GYATASATS
-158 KSADTSVGAQV
+158 SSADTSVGAQV
-169 NASKGRPTGVGTFG
+169 SASRGRPTGVGTFG

-192 YGVNA
+192 YGVSA

-214 EGKEIGPPSGNPVN
+214 EGKEIGPPSGT
-228 PPTPPTP
+228 PPNPPTP

-241 NAGQPAT
+241 NAGQPNA

-254 TPNAGQPATGQPN
+254 QPNAGQPNP
-267 AGTPNAGQPATGQP
+267 
-281 NAGTPNAGQPTQQG
+281 GQPTQQG
-295 AVINKDETLG
+295 AVVNKDETLG

-377 FKADKTNIASTI
+377 FKADKVNIASTI

-403 CGSAVTR
+403 CGSPVTR
-410 SFLKGIDVSYA
+410 SYLKGIDVAYA

-426 ELSKTCGTGDYQWL
+426 ELAKPCGTGDYQWL
-440 IGAGKMCGTDP
+440 IGAGKMCGTDA
-451 SGYSFGSPYTF
+451 SGFSFGTAYTF
-462 GETLP
+462 GDTLP
-467 TGQDTFSMKVETADG
+467 TGQDTFSMKVDTADG

-527 ITEPTISVAQAQT
+527 ITEPTISVTQSQT

-554 GETGDF
+554 GEAGDF

-579 GKCEALKSTDTV
+579 GKCDLLTSTDTE
-591 MTSDTPIDTANPPVM
+591 MTSDTPINAANPPVM
-606 ILQWA
+606 TLQWA
-611 IGTKCYGVPP
+611 IGTKCYGAPP
-621 KNIAWAPS
+621 KNIAWAPA

-644 NSSQKIRIT
+644 NSAQKIRIT
-653 LVP
+653 LS